1 MFRVASSFLPAA
13 FAQRANFQSLAGR
26 RRNGGLRGLLL
37 LPFSI
42 QARGYHVRT
51 SQNLPSAT
59 AMQRR
64 DRAILLHQ
72 INDQIMATFVVL
84 SLGLGTGKIRFGRR
98 FSGKQS
104 SAIIKRGGIQDRK
117 DQVQVTITS
126 GSSSF
131 LQEKKKKKDERPL
144 ARNRLYQG

>member
-1 MFRVASSFLPAA
+1 
-13 FAQRANFQSLAGR
+13 
-26 RRNGGLRGLLL
+26 
-37 LPFSI
+37 
-42 QARGYHVRT
+42 
-51 SQNLPSAT
+51 
-59 AMQRR
+59 
-64 DRAILLHQ
+64 
-72 INDQIMATFVVL
+72 MATFVVL

-131 LQEKKKKKDERPL
+131 LQEKKKKMNAPLPGTVCIKDERPGPFNL
-144 ARNRLYQG
+144 LLLFSKRGLSSADPKVGGSVRRTSGTAIPLPPESH